1 MKKILI
7 TLFIVLG
14 ATYWLFGQQC
24 PTVNYFATDGP
35 GFINLSQPQNSPCM
49 AKFCEKYIGTA
60 SVEFP
65 TIGPFELV
73 VVAPF
78 PVSVVWHHPD
88 CDSIILVQC
97 TPTRTSVDTMV
108 FGVDDSGYRIATLFS
123 DTVAQIWTV
132 VAPSN
137 NLPQA
142 APFYCAGQTVLST
155 EAAGNTTQVTYKRL
169 DDGKIYEKPLP
180 VGMYFLLDSE
190 TLFPTGRKIQ
200 VVE

>member
-14 ATYWLFGQQC
+14 AAYWLFGQQC
-24 PTVNYFATDGP
+24 PAVNYLATDGP
-35 GFINLSQPQNSPCM
+35 GFINLSPPQNSPCM

-65 TIGPFELV
+65 AMDPFELV

-78 PVSVVWHHPD
+78 PVSVIWHHSD
-88 CDSIILVQC
+88 CDSIILEQC
-97 TPTRTSVDTMV
+97 TPIRTVGDTMV
-108 FGVDDSGYRIATLFS
+108 FGVNSSSYRIATLFS

-132 VAPSN
+132 VAPSS

-142 APFYCAGQTVLST
+142 SPFYCAGQAILST
-155 EAAGNTTQVTYKRL
+155 EAAGNTTEVIYKRL
-169 DDGKIYEKPLP
+169 DNGLIYELPLRAGIY
-180 VGMYFLLDSE
+180 VAE
-190 TLFPTGRKIQ
+190 TFFPAGRKLIQ
-200 VVE
+200 VR